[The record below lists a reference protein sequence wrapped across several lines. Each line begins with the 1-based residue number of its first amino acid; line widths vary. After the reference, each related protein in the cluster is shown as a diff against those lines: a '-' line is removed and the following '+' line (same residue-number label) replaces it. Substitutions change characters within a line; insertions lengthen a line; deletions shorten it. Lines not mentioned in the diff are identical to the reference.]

1 MTRILDTS
9 VLIDVL
15 RGDEAAVGFLAGLE
29 EVPLCSEITRIEILR
44 GLRSVERS
52 AAAALLGEL
61 NWAPVDERIATR
73 AGELGRSWRDSHPGI
88 DTADLAIAATAE
100 LSGRMLATINL
111 KHYPMFRGLERPYGR
126 AGGRFRAG

>member
-1 MTRILDTS
+1 MTRVLDTA

-29 EVPLCSEITRIEILR
+29 GVPLCSEITRIEILR
-44 GLRSVERS
+44 GLRSAERQ
-52 AAAALLGEL
+52 AASSLLNEID
-61 NWAPVDERIATR
+61 WAPVDERIAIR

-100 LSGRMLATINL
+100 LSGRLLATTNL
-111 KHYPMFRGLERPYGR
+111 KHYPMFEGLERPYG
-126 AGGRFRAG
+126 